1 MLEIESK
8 RITEDLVLEVW
19 GMVLQQYINEEE
31 VEDAFE
37 SVNIIQEQRNE
48 IMQIHKEK
56 QNEFIEIYLERQNTR
71 KRKKTKANRQMMQPP
86 IVFQGGGF
94 IQEQQMMQPP
104 NMFQGGGF
112 IQEQQM
118 MQPPNM
124 LQGGG
129 FIQEQQMMQ
138 PPNEFQRYF
147 FN

>member
-56 QNEFIEIYLERQNTR
+56 LNEFIEIYLERQNTR
-71 KRKKTKANRQMMQPP
+71 KGKKTKANRKIM
-86 IVFQGGGF
+86 QGGGLN
-94 IQEQQMMQPP
+94 Q
-104 NMFQGGGF
+104 NSK
-112 IQEQQM
+112 
-118 MQPPNM
+118 
-124 LQGGG
+124 
-129 FIQEQQMMQ
+129 
-138 PPNEFQRYF
+138 
-147 FN
+147 